1 MPWNFPLTTL
11 AWKLAPALA
20 AGCTTVLKI
29 AEQTPLSSLYIG
41 KLVREAGFPPGVV
54 NILNGFGPTAGAALV
69 NHPGVDKISFT
80 GSTEVGKLIGA
91 QASRG
96 VKRLTLELGGK
107 SPVILLDDLSGSDLE
122 NAVEQTFNGVFSN
135 QGQSCSS
142 GTRIFVQE
150 RIYDEFVKR
159 MLSLVCKIRVGD
171 PFEASTDQGPQIDAE
186 QMNKILCIYY
196 YYVKNM
202 PNLFV

>member
-107 SPVILLDDLSGSDLE
+107 SPVILLDDLSGPDLE
-122 NAVEQTFNGVFSN
+122 NAVEHKQNG
-135 QGQSCSS
+135 
-142 GTRIFVQE
+142 RAFVRAYWQ
-150 RIYDEFVKR
+150 
-159 MLSLVCKIRVGD
+159 KI
-171 PFEASTDQGPQIDAE
+171 
-186 QMNKILCIYY
+186 NKIKFYKKDN
-196 YYVKNM
+196 KNVY
-202 PNLFV
+202 NLWNFCSFLFSEKRNFQSSKILILYF